1 MDCTIIPETQHQMF
15 EYLKSINCC
24 LSCCTRF
31 IGTESSEYFR
41 NLMSDSKLLNDT
53 LKDANASD
61 NVPCIVCL
69 GILQHD
75 IQQQTLKQ
83 IIDSVNSSGFDS
95 PTFTCNL
102 SIPASLNLRER
113 YIYISLTQKF
123 NLSKDQLCYLKLRTQ
138 NIKEVW
144 KMQMLSAVEAGILKQ
159 QISGAIP
166 SLFSIDI
173 TYDHANDQEDCQ
185 KFTESYIKNVESKN
199 SKHRNNIYSRNNIEK
214 LLNNIEDDEFMK
226 YFSLSSGHVTI
237 GKISCFHRG
246 IFIGGR
252 YKKLSRHL
260 SQTPWYINGEKKM
273 ETSVQDLLCNHIV
286 KYTNSDTLKFL
297 SSGREDVDV
306 RTINRGRPF
315 AVELINPKVTIITA
329 EKLAEIVNEINASTK
344 LVEITSGLKFLC
356 SGDLQKLKEGENIKT
371 KCYRA
376 LCILRHK
383 SKDDIN
389 LEQLSN
395 MKNIKIIQ
403 KTPIR
408 VLHRRPLTPR
418 TRLLRE
424 MRARWLTIEEIKTAR
439 ELFSESRIDHNL
451 LNHLFVFDIKTQA
464 GTYVKEFV
472 HGDFG
477 RTRPNLS
484 DILGAEVDIVALD
497 VTAVNIEWP

>member
-1 MDCTIIPETQHQMF
+1 MDYTITPETQHQMI

-31 IGTESSEYFR
+31 MGTGTSEYFR

-53 LKDANASD
+53 LKDANAID
-61 NVPCIVCL
+61 NVSCIACI
-69 GILQHD
+69 GILQYD

-83 IIDSVNSSGFDS
+83 IIDSVNSSGFDC

-113 YIYISLTQKF
+113 YIHISLTQKF
-123 NLSKDQLCYLKLRTQ
+123 NLSKDQLCSLKLRTQ

-144 KMQMLSAVEAGILKQ
+144 KMQMLSVVEAGILKQ

-166 SLFSIDI
+166 SPFSIDI
-173 TYDHANDQEDCQ
+173 IYDYANDQEDCQ
-185 KFTESYIKNVESKN
+185 KFTESYTKNVESRN
-199 SKHRNNIYSRNNIEK
+199 NKHRNNIYSRNNIEK

-226 YFSLSSGHVTI
+226 HFSPSSGHVTI

-246 IFIGGR
+246 FFIGA
-252 YKKLSRHL
+252 
-260 SQTPWYINGEKKM
+260 
-273 ETSVQDLLCNHIV
+273 
-286 KYTNSDTLKFL
+286 LKFL

-306 RTINRGRPF
+306 RTINKGRPF
-315 AVELINPKVTIITA
+315 AVELINPKVTIIAA
-329 EKLAEIVNEINASTK
+329 EKLAEIVDEINASTK

-356 SGDLQKLKEGENIKT
+356 SSDLQKLKEGENVKT

-383 SKDDIN
+383 SKDAIN

-424 MRARWLTIEEIKTAR
+424 MRARWLTIEEIKKAR
-439 ELFSESRIDHNL
+439 ELFSESHIDHDL

>member
-1 MDCTIIPETQHQMF
+1 MDYTITPETQHQMI

-31 IGTESSEYFR
+31 MGTGTSEYFR

-53 LKDANASD
+53 LKDANAID
-61 NVPCIVCL
+61 NVSCIACI
-69 GILQHD
+69 GILQYD

-83 IIDSVNSSGFDS
+83 IIDSVNSSGFDC
-95 PTFTCNL
+95 PT
-102 SIPASLNLRER
+102 
-113 YIYISLTQKF
+113 
-123 NLSKDQLCYLKLRTQ
+123 LKLRTQ

-144 KMQMLSAVEAGILKQ
+144 KMQMLSVVEAGILKQ

-166 SLFSIDI
+166 SPFSIDI
-173 TYDHANDQEDCQ
+173 IYDYANDQEDCQ
-185 KFTESYIKNVESKN
+185 KFTESYTKNVESRN
-199 SKHRNNIYSRNNIEK
+199 NKHRNNIYSRNNIEK
-214 LLNNIEDDEFMK
+214 LLNNIEDDEFIK
-226 YFSLSSGHVTI
+226 YFSPSSGHVTI

-246 IFIGGR
+246 FFIGA
-252 YKKLSRHL
+252 
-260 SQTPWYINGEKKM
+260 
-273 ETSVQDLLCNHIV
+273 
-286 KYTNSDTLKFL
+286 LKFL

-306 RTINRGRPF
+306 RTINKGRPF
-315 AVELINPKVTIITA
+315 AVELINPKVTIIAA
-329 EKLAEIVNEINASTK
+329 EKLAEIVDEINASTK

-356 SGDLQKLKEGENIKT
+356 SSDLQKLKEGENVKT

-383 SKDDIN
+383 SKDAIN

-424 MRARWLTIEEIKTAR
+424 MRARWLTIEEIKKAR
-439 ELFSESRIDHNL
+439 ELFSESHIDHDL